1 MLNRAGRP
9 APLAFLNEKHG
20 PKGQGAP
27 AFHDALRVTPG
38 SGNPPDAFRWTLHSL
53 WFAVLTRPGCP
64 SLSARGAGTVRP
76 PLAAPEPLG
85 RSCDSTTSKA
95 LSAAAWWLP
104 LGQPFSTAGAAER
117 LTAAAGRLAPC
128 LARPP
133 KYMRTAP
140 ARHPTHGC
148 HCRSLVGVVTPIATV
163 TEAVQRPSAQPVGWL
178 ITRSLWA
185 AASTPTLSRYAV
197 SVP

>member
-1 MLNRAGRP
+1 MVRCA
-9 APLAFLNEKHG
+9 H
-20 PKGQGAP
+20 
-27 AFHDALRVTPG
+27 
-38 SGNPPDAFRWTLHSL
+38 
-53 WFAVLTRPGCP
+53 
-64 SLSARGAGTVRP
+64 SARLPEPVGPGRRDCSSPTGGTG
-76 PLAAPEPLG
+76 PLG

-197 SVP
+197 SALFVAGDELRKDGGNGDGPDIAECQRAPQDKARNLEIRQP